1 MQVKIVTAGRTDIGK
16 QRDSNQDQF
25 LIAALHKSLLVDDS
39 SLKLDCQARMF
50 GSSLGRLLMVADG
63 MGGHQ
68 AGSRASLLAIDLLI
82 NQLVNGMR
90 WPTQVSEDEEERF
103 VGDLKQLFET
113 AHKLI
118 VRESEAHPEMRG
130 MGTTLTMA
138 YIVWPLMYVVHVGD
152 SRCYLIHNDV
162 PQQLTRDH
170 TLSSQLAEKGG
181 ITAEQ
186 AESSQWSH
194 VLYNALGAGGIEVT
208 VEVSKVALELGDVI
222 VLCTD
227 GLYRHVKSVE
237 IADVLLRDLELGEA
251 CRSLVELANFRGGHD
266 NITVVAA
273 RCMQPEAEQN
283 PRTIVTTEMTLERA
297 LDGLSGFEPELNQ
310 ASAAPSEEEIDT
322 AEHIIAPSKPTP
334 SQP

>member
-1 MQVKIVTAGRTDIGK
+1 MQVRIVSAGRTDVGR
-16 QRDSNQDQF
+16 QRESNQDQF
-25 LIAALHKSLLVDDS
+25 LIADLHKSLLVDDS
-39 SLKLDCQARMF
+39 SLKLDCQARLF

-90 WPTQVSEDEEERF
+90 WPTQMSGDEEERF
-103 VGDLKQLFET
+103 VADLKQLFET

-118 VRESEAHPEMRG
+118 VRESEAHPELRG

-152 SRCYLIHNDV
+152 SRCYVIHSDV

-170 TLSSQLAEKGG
+170 TLSSQLAEQGG
-181 ITAEQ
+181 LTAEQ
-186 AESSQWSH
+186 AESSKWSH

-208 VEVSKVALELGDVI
+208 VEVHKVTLEINDIV

-227 GLYRHVKSVE
+227 GLYRHVKPPE
-237 IADVLLRDLELGEA
+237 LADVLLRELELGEA
-251 CRSLVELANFRGGHD
+251 CRSLIELANFRGGHD

-273 RCMQPEAEQN
+273 RCLQAPPEQK
-283 PRTIVTTEMTLERA
+283 PRTVVKTEMTLERA
-297 LDGLSGFEPELNQ
+297 LDGLGGFEPELGEDL
-310 ASAAPSEEEIDT
+310 APPAEEEIDT
-322 AEHIIAPSKPTP
+322 AEHIIKP
-334 SQP
+334 